1 MIENISRAIMIPI
14 EISQVTETAGKQGR
28 ADVMEAMR
36 KFRAYEGETEGRP
49 IIAKTEGRPMIANIF
64 ILCFFK
70 LHGCRKAQGA
80 QGHLEA
86 RGRDQLLEHNNLPTS

>member
-1 MIENISRAIMIPI
+1 MIPI

-49 IIAKTEGRPMIANIF
+49 MIANIL
-64 ILCFFK
+64 ILHSLF
-70 LHGCRKAQGA
+70 LQ
-80 QGHLEA
+80 
-86 RGRDQLLEHNNLPTS
+86 TTWM

>member
-1 MIENISRAIMIPI
+1 MILI

-49 IIAKTEGRPMIANIF
+49 MIANIL
-64 ILCFFK
+64 ILHSLF
-70 LHGCRKAQGA
+70 LQTTW
-80 QGHLEA
+80 L
-86 RGRDQLLEHNNLPTS
+86 